1 MRAPAQKAT
10 DTPDTSEAS
19 PRGFAVLLAVA
30 NLGLWIPLIPP
41 VLVTLHL
48 RLEDLDAA
56 NKERNAGIVLGVG
69 AFLALVGNPL
79 AGRLSDRTAS
89 RFGRRRPWLI
99 GGMAG
104 GTAGIAVV
112 ALVPSLPAILLG
124 WCLAQLSFNATLAA
138 LAATIPDHVPV
149 ERRGSMSGILGFSQ
163 IIAIAA
169 GVGLVAALPGI
180 AAKFLVPA
188 VLGTVL
194 VTTFALLLPDRRL
207 AEPATPFSLREF
219 AGTFWVNPRNHPDFG
234 YAWLT
239 RFLVSFG
246 VFAPLTYLAFFLPDR
261 VGIAEDD
268 VDKTVALLVVI
279 ALGCTA
285 VTSVLGGWLS
295 DRAGRR
301 KPFVIGSGVVLAA
314 GIGLLAPATSLP
326 QVIAAQIVLG
336 IAGGMFLA
344 VDMALI
350 TQVLPDPETTAKDLG
365 VINIANTLPQSLA
378 PAAAPLFLAIG
389 DDKNYPAFYGFAA
402 LCALAG
408 AVFVTRIK
416 GVR

>member
-1 MRAPAQKAT
+1 MGTPAGKTTDAP
-10 DTPDTSEAS
+10 EVS
-19 PRGFAVLLAVA
+19 PRGFAGLLAVA
-30 NLGLWIPLIPP
+30 NLGLWMPLIPP
-41 VLVTLHL
+41 VLVTLQL
-48 RLEDLDAA
+48 RLEDLDPA
-56 NKERNAGIVLGVG
+56 NKERNAGIVLGIG

-99 GGMAG
+99 CGMAG
-104 GTAGIAVV
+104 GTAGLAVV

-138 LAATIPDHVPV
+138 LAATIPDQVPV

-169 GVGLVAALPGI
+169 GVGIVASVPGI

-194 VTTFALLLPDRRL
+194 VTAFALLLPDRRL
-207 AEPATPFSLREF
+207 AEPAAPFSLREF

-268 VDKTVALLVVI
+268 VDRTVALLVVI
-279 ALGCTA
+279 GLGCTA
-285 VTSVLGGWLS
+285 ITSVLGGWLS

-301 KPFVIGSGVVLAA
+301 KPFVIGSGAVLAA
-314 GIGLLAPATSLP
+314 GTGLLAPATSLP

-350 TQVLPDPETTAKDLG
+350 TQVLPDPETMAKDLG

-389 DDKNYPAFYGFAA
+389 DGTNYPAFYGFAA

-416 GVR
+416 SVR

>member
-1 MRAPAQKAT
+1 MRKVPDASAGAP
-10 DTPDTSEAS
+10 DTPAAS
-19 PRGFAVLLAVA
+19 PRGFAGLLAVA
-30 NLGLWIPLIPP
+30 NMGLWISLIPP
-41 VLVTLHL
+41 VLVTLQL
-48 RLEDLDAA
+48 RLEELDPAA
-56 NKERNAGIVLGVG
+56 KERNAGIVLGVG

-89 RFGRRRPWLI
+89 RFGRRRPWLV
-99 GGMAG
+99 GGMAA
-104 GTAGIAVV
+104 GTAGLAVV
-112 ALVPSLPAILLG
+112 ALVPSLPVILAG

-138 LAATIPDHVPV
+138 LAATIPDQVPA
-149 ERRGSMSGILGFSQ
+149 ERRGSMSGVLGLTQ
-163 IIAIAA
+163 IIAIIA
-169 GVGLVAALPGI
+169 GVGLVAALPGL

-194 VTTFALLLPDRRL
+194 VAVFALLLPDRRL
-207 AEPATPFSLREF
+207 SEPAAPFSLREF
-219 AGTFWVNPRNHPDFG
+219 AGTFWVSPRRHPDFG

-261 VGIAEDD
+261 AGVAEDD
-268 VDKTVALLVVI
+268 VDETVALLVVI
-279 ALGCTA
+279 GLGCTA
-285 VTSVLGGWLS
+285 ITSVLGGWLS

-301 KPFVIGSGVVLAA
+301 KPFVIGSGAVLAA
-314 GIGLLAPATSLP
+314 GIGLLAPATALP
-326 QVIAAQIVLG
+326 QVIVAQIVLG
-336 IAGGMFLA
+336 VAGGMFLA

-350 TQVLPDPETTAKDLG
+350 TQVLPDPDTAAKDLG

-378 PAAAPLFLAIG
+378 PAVGSLFLG
-389 DDKNYPAFYGFAA
+389 LGGGENYPAFYAFAA